1 MLADIL
7 VCIALYYLFFILEEN
22 QAAVVAPES
31 PLIESTGSPDDW
43 EPDSEGGITLPCS
56 TPSPPLGLS
65 RPSTPETVIPLV
77 LPRDQVRQLQ
87 QDYQDLI
94 DSQEQNW
101 WTPAPGSYEK
111 NLPGL
116 IRHPFPTIVK
126 GPRYARRYI
135 PAR

>member
-7 VCIALYYLFFILEEN
+7 VCIALYYLLFILEDN

-31 PLIESTGSPDDW
+31 SIIESTGSPDDW

-65 RPSTPETVIPLV
+65 RPSTPETVIPLIPPQDRV
-77 LPRDQVRQLQ
+77 QQLRQTFQ
-87 QDYQDLI
+87 ELI
-94 DSQEQNW
+94 NSQEQNR
-101 WTPAPGSYEK
+101 WTPPSGSYEK
-111 NLPGL
+111 KPPGL
-116 IRHPFPTIVK
+116 IRHPLPTIAK
-126 GPRYARRYI
+126 GPRHARGYI